1 MSPDPSRIGNPY
13 IALLIDAA
21 RARGDRI
28 TYFSSRALLR
38 RRDIVHVHWP
48 ESLIR
53 WRSLRLSVYDI
64 ARVTLMLRFARAR
77 GARLVWTGHNLEPH
91 EIARPFMW
99 RLYSRLFV
107 AQVDLLVST
116 GPGAARALVER
127 YPALAHVPL
136 ATVPHGHYVG
146 RYPTCD
152 DPLPVAG
159 RLGLSADRP
168 VFLVFGR
175 VRPYKNVPAIVRA
188 WRELSQASDSAVG
201 QLLVAG
207 KPSSRALEA
216 EIRDCAAGDRDIH
229 LVLRFI
235 DDDEVAA
242 LFALSDVVVASYLA
256 PSALSSGAAV
266 LALSLCRPVVVTNT
280 PAGRDLRD
288 LVGSGWVYLCD
299 GTPTGALGAAQR
311 AAAAHRDGGPDLSAL
326 DWESLGEQLGTAY
339 AAVAG
344 RRPNSRPTAV
354 TRD

>member
-1 MSPDPSRIGNPY
+1 
-13 IALLIDAA
+13 
-21 RARGDRI
+21 
-28 TYFSSRALLR
+28 
-38 RRDIVHVHWP
+38 
-48 ESLIR
+48 
-53 WRSLRLSVYDI
+53 
-64 ARVTLMLRFARAR
+64 
-77 GARLVWTGHNLEPH
+77 
-91 EIARPFMW
+91 
-99 RLYSRLFV
+99 
-107 AQVDLLVST
+107 
-116 GPGAARALVER
+116 LVER

-136 ATVPHGHYVG
+136 ATVPHGHYIG
-146 RYPTCD
+146 RYPTCG
-152 DPLPVAG
+152 DPLSVVE

-188 WRELSQASDSAVG
+188 WRELSQASGSPIG

-216 EIRDCAAGDRDIH
+216 EIRDCAADVRDIH

-242 LFALSDVVVASYLA
+242 LFAFSDVVVASYVA
-256 PSALSSGAAV
+256 PSALSSGTAV

-299 GTPTGALGAAQR
+299 GTPRGALEAARR

-326 DWESLGEQLGTAY
+326 DWESLADQLGTAY

-344 RRPNSRPTAV
+344 RSPHSPLMAV
-354 TRD
+354 PRD